1 MTTTYKLSAKGK
13 KVLSELELKGTTK
26 HRMLVL
32 MDGKERTNK
41 ELAEKIET
49 TSKSPETISQWYL
62 GDFQRH
68 GLIVVKKSEV
78 K

>member
-32 MDGKERTNK
+32 MDGKERTNE
-41 ELAEKIET
+41 ELASKIET
-49 TSKSPETISQWYL
+49 TSKNPETISQWYL
-62 GDFQRH
+62 GDFSRH
-68 GLIVVKKSEV
+68 GLVVVKKEGG